1 MNSRPTDRVPVW
13 LLALTAGVSVA
24 NLYYNQ
30 PLLPDIA
37 RAFGVSEGAAAIVN
51 TATQVGYAVGM
62 LLFVPLGDV
71 LERRRLIALLLV
83 GVAVSLVSAAV
94 APTLSWLVGSS
105 FLIGVTTIVPQLVI
119 PYGAGLA
126 PPAQRGRVVGHIM
139 GGLLIGI
146 LAARVLSGAL
156 GAVAGWRAMFVLAA
170 VLMIALAVAIVR
182 LLPASP
188 PTSRM
193 RYPALLRSLVTIARQ
208 EPVVR
213 DAAAIGALTFA
224 AFSAFWTTLAF
235 RLEFPPLHYGST
247 VAGMFGLVGI
257 VGALAAPMVG
267 RLADK
272 RTPRATVL
280 AGLLVLLAA
289 YLVVTVA
296 GHTLIGLVI
305 GVIVLDAGMQAVGV
319 SNQARIYALPA
330 EAHSRLNTVYMV
342 TFFAG
347 GSLGSLL
354 GAWAWEEWR
363 WVGVCGVM
371 VLAVGAAFL
380 VYLLGERTPR
390 SDRQTVSDT

>member
-1 MNSRPTDRVPVW
+1 MNSRSTDRVPVW

-62 LLFVPLGDV
+62 LLFVPLGDI

-83 GVAVSLVSAAV
+83 GVAVSLLSAAV
-94 APTLSWLVGSS
+94 APTLVWLVGSS

-170 VLMIALAVAIVR
+170 VLMIALAVAVVR

-213 DAAAIGALTFA
+213 DAAAIGALTFV

-247 VAGMFGLVGI
+247 VAGLFGLVGI

-280 AGLLVLLAA
+280 AGLFVLLAA

-296 GHTLIGLVI
+296 GHTLLGLVI

-363 WVGVCGVM
+363 WEGVGGVM
-371 VLAVGAAFL
+371 LSAVGAATVVYFL
-380 VYLLGERTPR
+380 GRGRVRR
-390 SDRQTVSDT
+390 

>member
-1 MNSRPTDRVPVW
+1 MNSRSTDRVPVW

-62 LLFVPLGDV
+62 LLFVPLGDI
-71 LERRRLIALLLV
+71 LERRRLIALLLL
-83 GVAVSLVSAAV
+83 GVAASLVSAAV
-94 APTLSWLVGSS
+94 APTLAWLVGSS

-213 DAAAIGALTFA
+213 DAAAIGALTFV

-235 RLEFPPLHYGST
+235 RLELPPLHYGST

-280 AGLLVLLAA
+280 AGLLVLLVA

-296 GHTLIGLVI
+296 GHTLVGLVI

-354 GAWAWEEWR
+354 GAWAWEGWR
-363 WVGVCGVM
+363 WAGVCGVM
-371 VLAVGAAFL
+371 LSAVGVALL
-380 VYLLGERTPR
+380 VYMAGRR
-390 SDRQTVSDT
+390 IAG